1 MAPDMVMGAV
11 LFFIVVLIFDISF
24 NLRRIAKNLE
34 RLMRKL
40 AEIAD
45 LLAKNY

>member
-1 MAPDMVMGAV
+1 MATEMVIAGA
-11 LFFIVVLIFDISF
+11 LFFIVVLIFDVSF

-34 RLMRKL
+34 RLLRKL

-45 LLAKNY
+45 LLQKNY